1 MKDYLKPYVLK
12 LTFIVNVIFLI
23 WHMILLFI
31 FGYEKI
37 WIMTVFNVFSLCI
50 YIRTL
55 FMLRRHH
62 TRGVIRMMYV
72 ELLFHMLISVI
83 CMGWNLGFQEYAFGI
98 LPIIMFGDYIEDA
111 NRLRKS
117 SIAMVLSVAGSYFG
131 LNVWTSMN
139 EPLYAFTSR
148 EGTRL
153 FAIINGTATIICV
166 SAYFLIFTHMV
177 LGFERGLIQDASS
190 DSLTGLSNRRVLREY
205 REQLDAVDDYCV
217 FMLDVDNF
225 KHVNDTYGHD
235 IGDRVLKEIGK
246 LLTEYKHTLKKFMP
260 LRWGGEEFVVIY
272 SDGNLGREEKIRQME
287 VVRHQI
293 GELHVAVPEGA
304 IHFTATVGAAA
315 VGEEKGIEDLIALAD
330 SRMYYGKQHGKDCMV
345 FTHDKWRLDE

>member
-1 MKDYLKPYVLK
+1 MKDYLKPYVLN
-12 LTFIVNVIFLI
+12 LTFVVNIVFLI
-23 WHMILLFI
+23 WHMVLLLV
-31 FGYEKI
+31 FGYEQI

-55 FMLRRHH
+55 FMLRVHR

-72 ELLFHMLISVI
+72 ELLFHMVTSVI

-117 SIAMVLSVAGSYFG
+117 SIAMVLSVAVSYFG
-131 LNVWTSMN
+131 LSVWTSIR
-139 EPLYAFTSR
+139 EPLYVFATR
-148 EGTRL
+148 EGTSL
-153 FAIINGTATIICV
+153 FSIINGTATIISV
-166 SAYFLIFTHMV
+166 SVYFLVFTQMV

-190 DSLTGLSNRRVLREY
+190 DSLTGLPNRRMLREY
-205 REQLDAVDDYCV
+205 REKLAAADDYCV

-225 KHVNDTYGHD
+225 KHINDTYGHD
-235 IGDRVLKEIGK
+235 IGDCVLKEIGK

-272 SDGNLGREEKIRQME
+272 SDANLGREEKIRQME

-293 GELHVAVPEGA
+293 GELRVAVPEGELR
-304 IHFTATVGAAA
+304 FTVTVGAAA
-315 VGEEKGIEDLIALAD
+315 VGEETGIENLIALAD
-330 SRMYYGKQHGKDCMV
+330 SRMYYGKEHGKDRMV
-345 FTHDKWRLDE
+345 FIHDRWRLEE